1 MTNPRRIFPWIAPL
15 FLVTG
20 LAGCESPTAAPPEA
34 TFTASWAGSPWH
46 GSASATLFPAGSSDT
61 LYVHGS
67 SPPNAGSM
75 PHQVVTFRIAG
86 FTGPGTYQLEAA
98 DVTFRELVG
107 GDVVVA
113 TYAGAGS
120 PAGTIVV
127 TRYDG
132 VARVVEGGVHAR
144 TVFTYGHALHGTGA
158 EFSNGVFRAQLFTV
172 GAAGLQ

>member
-15 FLVTG
+15 VLVTG
-20 LAGCESPTAAPPEA
+20 LTGCESPTAAEREA
-34 TFTASWAGSPWH
+34 TFTGSWAGRPWH
-46 GSASATLFPAGSSDT
+46 GSASATLFPDGSSDT

-86 FTGPGTYQLEAA
+86 FTGPGTYQLEPA

-113 TYAGAGS
+113 SYAGAGS
-120 PAGTIVV
+120 PAGTIMV
-127 TRYDG
+127 TRYDRM
-132 VARVVEGGVHAR
+132 ARVVEGAVHAR
-144 TVFTYGHALHGTGA
+144 TVFTYGHALHGTSA
-158 EFSNGVFRAQLFTV
+158 EFSNGAFQAHLFTV